1 MANTTKQLIAEQV
14 LYRLNGGYIDINS
27 PVQYED
33 IYKATEQVIN
43 GFFKVKH
50 FDTTLPFGE
59 TIIDNLSLATYE
71 DVAVTSFGTKAKATL
86 PVMPISLPKSMGVFA
101 IYSDDQPDAQFI
113 PLQAGQT
120 SLLRADKMLNNLLG
134 QIGYEVKG
142 NKVVFNK
149 DITLLDINT
158 VTMEL
163 AVMDISQY
171 DTDDYLPIP
180 SDFEAELIEQLVKM
194 FAPVQPEAGDVS
206 AFNSKKPINQK

>member
-33 IYKATEQVIN
+33 IYKATEQIVN
-43 GFFKVKH
+43 AQFKVKH
-50 FDTTLPFGE
+50 FDTTLPSGE
-59 TIIDNLSLATYE
+59 TIIDNLALATYE
-71 DVAVTSFGTKAKATL
+71 NVAVTAYGEKARATL
-86 PVMPISLPKSMGVFA
+86 PVMPISLPKGMGVYA
-101 IYSDDQPDAQFI
+101 VYSDAQPDVQFI
-113 PLQAGQT
+113 PLQAGQST
-120 SLLRADKMLNNLLG
+120 LLRADKMLNNLLG
-134 QIGYEVKG
+134 QIGYELKG
-142 NKVVFNK
+142 NKVVFTK
-149 DITLLDINT
+149 DITLLDIDT

-171 DTDDYLPIP
+171 DTDDILPIP

-206 AFNSKKPINQK
+206 AYNSKKPINQK